1 MLSERRLSRGSQRIR
16 AQAISF
22 LGAEA
27 VEKCGGRAK
36 AKESAAAR
44 ESSTS
49 SSPAKRS
56 GF

>member
-1 MLSERRLSRGSQRIR
+1 MSS
-16 AQAISF
+16 
-22 LGAEA
+22 LGAVA

-44 ESSTS
+44 ELSTS
-49 SSPAKRS
+49 SNPAERS